1 MTKRISHPVHST
13 RRIRT
18 SKNWLMSAAW
28 LNGFGADRKLVE
40 EEEEEEAQRKFKR
53 HSSRCTHT
61 DAD

>member
-1 MTKRISHPVHST
+1 MSGA
-13 RRIRT
+13 
-18 SKNWLMSAAW
+18 LM
-28 LNGFGADRKLVE
+28 NLVQIANLEWEE